1 MQHSEGVTNGWPDV
15 NAVDVAENHN
25 RIAGFGSENDEC
37 CCQGHNFYK
46 EDFYSMKGS
55 ILLSVM
61 CSVPSAK
68 MSTEEV
74 VLYYVLYCTGFITYS
89 FLL

>member
-1 MQHSEGVTNGWPDV
+1 M
-15 NAVDVAENHN
+15 VDQMSMRWMWLKITTELQALVQKMMNVVVKD
-25 RIAGFGSENDEC
+25 II
-37 CCQGHNFYK
+37 FYK

-55 ILLSVM
+55 ILLSFT

-74 VLYYVLYCTGFITYS
+74 VLYYVLYCTGFIMS